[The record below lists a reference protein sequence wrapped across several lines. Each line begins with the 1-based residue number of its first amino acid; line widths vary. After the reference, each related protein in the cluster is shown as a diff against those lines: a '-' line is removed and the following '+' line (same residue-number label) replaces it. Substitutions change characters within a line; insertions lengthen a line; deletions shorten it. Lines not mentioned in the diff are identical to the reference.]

1 MSRVSYPV
9 MPLGLA
15 IVLMGL
21 SFAGCGSF
29 SPRPDPSRFFTL
41 SSLPQVEESAVKN
54 SASQEGV
61 FLGIGPI
68 KFPGYLDRQEIV
80 VRIAQNRFD
89 VSENDRW
96 AEPLDEN
103 FTRVLAQN
111 LSALLRTD
119 RIVPYP
125 WPLDRKPSYQIEIE
139 VLRFEANRTRDAQ
152 LFARWMIS
160 QGGDKKII
168 LVRESRV
175 VRQAKENS
183 TEGSVAALSE
193 TLGELSREIADAVRS
208 IEGTK
213 SQ

>member
-1 MSRVSYPV
+1 MSRFTHPL
-9 MPLGLA
+9 MPLSLA
-15 IVLMGL
+15 MCL
-21 SFAGCGSF
+21 SLAGCGSF

-61 FLGIGPI
+61 FLGVGPI
-68 KFPGYLDRQEIV
+68 KFPGYLDRQEIM
-80 VRIAQNRFD
+80 VRSAQNRFE

-103 FTRVLAQN
+103 FARVLSQN
-111 LSALLRTD
+111 LSALLQTD

-125 WPLDRKPSYQIEIE
+125 WPVDRKPSYQIEID
-139 VLRFEANRTRDAQ
+139 VLRFEANSAREAQ

-160 QGGDKKII
+160 EGGDKKTI

-175 VRQAKENS
+175 LRQAKEKS

-193 TLGELSREIADAVRS
+193 ALGDLSREIADAVGVIDGR
-208 IEGTK
+208 GK
-213 SQ
+213 G